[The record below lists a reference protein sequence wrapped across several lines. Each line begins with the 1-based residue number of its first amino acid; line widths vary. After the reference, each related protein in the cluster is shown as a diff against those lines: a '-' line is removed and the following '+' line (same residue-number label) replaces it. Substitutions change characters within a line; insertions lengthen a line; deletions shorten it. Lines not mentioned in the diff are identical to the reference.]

1 MQASVAPLDLLE
13 LGANPRRMH
22 CATCYG
28 LVQVNVSIANLD
40 VEAAI
45 WVGAHPRFVVYGCSL
60 TPKVG

>member
-1 MQASVAPLDLLE
+1 MQAPVAPPGLLE

-22 CATCYG
+22 CAAGYG
-28 LVQVNVSIANLD
+28 LVQVHVSIANLD

-45 WVGAHPRFVVYGCSL
+45 WVGTHPRFVVDGRSL